1 MVCAMLGAFSILSA
15 VGCIGGSTDGH
26 GIDFSL
32 SASPGAQS
40 VVAGRGASYTISVDP
55 PAMIGA
61 VNLGVTGL
69 PPGVEAAFSPGFQ
82 VNGSRTL
89 NVFTTTT
96 TPPGSSQ
103 LTITATA
110 SSGTHTA
117 KVSLTI
123 TPAADFA
130 MSVTP
135 NSQTVKPGMSTNY
148 SVNVSFTGNAAGPVN
163 LSVVGLPAG
172 ASASFDHNPVTA
184 SGTSTLTVTAGPQ
197 IITAI
202 APLDVIGSDRPG
214 TIKTPIAISIIP
226 ADFSLSQAVGP
237 VEVNAG
243 GTVTGQILVVGLF
256 ATPGTVNL
264 SASGLPAGITA
275 TFSPSTVVGAGSSTI
290 TIATNT
296 SMAPGDFNL
305 TINGVDASGQNLT
318 TIPFTVVPGNASAG
332 FFLSAS
338 PLTEFI
344 RAGDSAFFNVNVSAP
359 GGTIP
364 QVTFTVSSSESGVDG
379 IIFPTGKAPG
389 AYGLQI
395 STSPFVPTSTA
406 LITLIATGPNG
417 SQTIKVSLLIDSTPT
432 GP

>member
-1 MVCAMLGAFSILSA
+1 
-15 VGCIGGSTDGH
+15 
-26 GIDFSL
+26 
-32 SASPGAQS
+32 
-40 VVAGRGASYTISVDP
+40 
-55 PAMIGA
+55 MIGA
-61 VNLGVTGL
+61 VNLSVTGL
-69 PPGVEAAFSPGFQ
+69 PPGVEAAFSPGFEI
-82 VNGSRTL
+82 NGSRTL

-103 LTITATA
+103 LTITAST
-110 SSGTHTA
+110 SSGIHTA
-117 KVSLTI
+117 NVSLII
-123 TPAADFA
+123 TPAADFT

-148 SVNVSFTGNAAGPVN
+148 SVNVTFTGNPTGPVN
-163 LSVVGLPAG
+163 LSVFGLPAG
-172 ASASFDHNPVTA
+172 ATASFDHNPVTA

-202 APLDVIGSDRPG
+202 AALDVIGADSAG
-214 TIKTPIAISIIP
+214 TIKVPITFSIIP
-226 ADFSLSQAVGP
+226 ADFSLTQTVGP

-243 GTVTGQILVVGLF
+243 GTVTGQILVSGLF
-256 ATPGTVNL
+256 AIPGTVNL

-290 TIATNT
+290 TIATDT
-296 SMAPGDFNL
+296 STAPGDFNL

-318 TIPFTVVPGNASAG
+318 TIPFTVVPGNAGAG

-344 RAGDSAFFNVNVSAP
+344 HAGNSAFFNVNVSAP
-359 GGTIP
+359 GGAIP
-364 QVTFTVSSSESGVDG
+364 ALTFTVSSSESGVDA

-395 STSPFVPTSTA
+395 STSNFVPTSTA
-406 LITLIATGPNG
+406 LITVIATGPGG
-417 SQTIKVSLLIDSTPT
+417 SQSIRVSLMIDSTPT
-432 GP
+432 GL

>member
-1 MVCAMLGAFSILSA
+1 MQRDSSLAASTSQYSSSSGQRSA
-15 VGCIGGSTDGH
+15 L
-26 GIDFSL
+26 SL

-40 VVAGRGASYTISVDP
+40 VVAGRGASYTVSVDP

-69 PPGVEAAFSPGFQ
+69 PPGVEAAFSPGFEI
-82 VNGSRTL
+82 NGSRTL

-96 TPPGSSQ
+96 TPASTSQ
-103 LTITATA
+103 LTITATS

-117 KVSLTI
+117 TVSLTI
-123 TPAADFA
+123 TPAADFT

-135 NSQTVKPGMSTNY
+135 NSQTVKPGMSADYT
-148 SVNVSFTGNAAGPVN
+148 VNIAFAGNATGPVN
-163 LSVVGLPAG
+163 LSVVGLPSG

-184 SGTSTLTVTAGPQ
+184 SGTYKLTVTAGPQ
-197 IITAI
+197 ISTAI
-202 APLDVIGSDRPG
+202 APMDVIGSDSAG
-214 TIKTPIAISIIP
+214 TIKVSIAFSIIP
-226 ADFSLSQAVGP
+226 ADFSLTQAVGP

-243 GTVTGQILVVGLF
+243 GTVTGQIIVVGLF
-256 ATPGTVNL
+256 GTPGTVNL
-264 SASGLPAGITA
+264 SAGGLPAGITA
-275 TFSPSTVVGAGSSTI
+275 TFRPSTVIGAGSSTI
-290 TIATNT
+290 TIATDT
-296 SMAPGDFNL
+296 SMTPGDFNL
-305 TINGVDASGQNLT
+305 TINGADASGQNLA
-318 TIPFTVVPGNASAG
+318 TIPLTVVPTNAAAG

-344 RAGDSAFFNVNVSAP
+344 HPGDSAFFNVNVSAP

-364 QVTFTVSSSESGVDG
+364 ALTFTVFSSESGVDA

-395 STSPFVPTSTA
+395 STSNFVPTSTA
-406 LITLIATGPNG
+406 LITVIATGPNG
-417 SQTIKVSLLIDSTPT
+417 SQSIKVTLVIDSTPT